1 MLTWALAFLII
12 AMIAAVF
19 GFTTIAGTAAGFAQI
34 LFFLFLVAFV
44 VSVVLGLLTGNRPP
58 RPPL

>member
-1 MLTWALAFLII
+1 LAFLII

-34 LFFLFLVAFV
+34 LFFFFLVAFV
-44 VSVVLGLLTGNRPP
+44 VSVVVGLLSGGRGP
-58 RPPL
+58 RPPV

>member
-1 MLTWALAFLII
+1 LAFLII
-12 AMIAAVF
+12 AMVAAVF

-34 LFFLFLVAFV
+34 LFFFFLVAFI
-44 VSVVLGLLTGNRPP
+44 VSVVVGLMTGNRPP